1 MPRPNSA
8 KFVVSFDTGL
18 NRDLGAVPCWKEN
31 DGRFFNL
38 ANARARRF
46 GKSEAGGATFEA
58 CIWIPFLLFFFI
70 MILDATAI
78 FTNQSRVHRIVQDG
92 NRQFV
97 SGVYQHET
105 NPQQALETWVET
117 TLDTIAP
124 SADATISIDGS
135 GLLTTQVTYNASET
149 DLSGVTGLF
158 SSLTMR
164 VQAIHQTES

>member
-1 MPRPNSA
+1 M
-8 KFVVSFDTGL
+8 SFDAGL
-18 NRDLGAVPCWKEN
+18 NRDLGAVPRWKEGN
-31 DGRFFNL
+31 VQIYSL
-38 ANARARRF
+38 ARAQIRRF
-46 GKSEAGGATFEA
+46 GKNEDGGATFEA

-97 SGVYQHET
+97 SGVYQHEA
-105 NPQQALETWVET
+105 NPQQALESWVET

-124 SADATISIDGS
+124 SADATINIDGD